1 MIAELVEILATA
13 DNSGHTAMLRSA
25 QIQPYGWT
33 SYVRRTLGKR
43 PISWECY
50 HEMDALYRFGHWN
63 SIWLAVSYRR
73 RSQPAL

>member
-1 MIAELVEILATA
+1 MMATA
-13 DNSGHTAMLRSA
+13 HNSGHTAMLRYA
-25 QIQPYGWT
+25 QFRQSRT
-33 SYVRRTLGKR
+33 SHVRKTLGKR
-43 PISWECY
+43 PILWGCH